1 MGRRTNPLSLRVGR
15 LLNWPSNVTSPFLS
29 SYVKHIFQGLLVSEP
44 GLRATATGE
53 ITVNVTVFGQGA
65 DGHPRILNP
74 ALDFSSLSLPEALGR
89 METRIENMTS
99 KHHYF
104 KDVFASS
111 SAGSLA
117 QETERRFGT
126 LGAIGIFPQ
135 QFSLASGSTQ
145 KQPIVNLKVNVIRNP
160 FLNADIMAQYIAR
173 RLENG
178 DSLGRVYRE
187 LLANMG

>member
-1 MGRRTNPLSLRVGR
+1 M
-15 LLNWPSNVTSPFLS
+15 
-29 SYVKHIFQGLLVSEP
+29 
-44 GLRATATGE
+44 
-53 ITVNVTVFGQGA
+53 NVTVFGEGA
-65 DGHPRILNP
+65 AGHPRIHNP
-74 ALDFSSLSLPEALGR
+74 KLDFSSLSLPKALGR
-89 METRIENMTS
+89 METRIENLTS
-99 KHHYF
+99 QHHYF
-104 KDVFASS
+104 KDVFAASQS
-111 SAGSLA
+111 NSLV

-135 QFSLASGSTQ
+135 QFSLASSSGSNAQ
-145 KQPIVNLKVNVIRNP
+145 RPPVVNLKVNVIKNP

>member
-1 MGRRTNPLSLRVGR
+1 
-15 LLNWPSNVTSPFLS
+15 
-29 SYVKHIFQGLLVSEP
+29 VSEP
-44 GLRATATGE
+44 GLRATASGE
-53 ITVNVTVFGQGA
+53 ITVNVTVFGGGA
-65 DGHPRILNP
+65 PGHPRILNP
-74 ALDFSSLSLPEALGR
+74 ALDFSSLSLPKALGR
-89 METRIENMTS
+89 METRIENLTS
-99 KHHYF
+99 QHRYF

-111 SAGSLA
+111 GGAGSLA

-135 QFSLASGSTQ
+135 QFSLASTSG
-145 KQPIVNLKVNVIRNP
+145 KQPIVNLKVNVIQNP